1 VLIPERSSV
10 RTRGTDLESD
20 QVYPLGRF
28 QVVFTGIRARL
39 EPSAIIGKAGMDL
52 TKLWVRHQT
61 MTPKLVSLSLQQE
74 EGCEG

>member
-1 VLIPERSSV
+1 MLYDNRLLIPERSSV

-39 EPSAIIGKAGMDL
+39 EPSAISARPEWI
-52 TKLWVRHQT
+52 
-61 MTPKLVSLSLQQE
+61 
-74 EGCEG
+74 